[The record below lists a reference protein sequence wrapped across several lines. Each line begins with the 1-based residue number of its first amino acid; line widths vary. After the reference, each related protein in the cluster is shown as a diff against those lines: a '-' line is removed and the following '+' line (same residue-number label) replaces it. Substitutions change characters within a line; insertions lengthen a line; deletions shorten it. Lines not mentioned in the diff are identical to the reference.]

1 MAVVE
6 DVKGFLRRVYEFLSE
21 LPSIIV
27 SEDICSVIVFGS
39 AARLSDFV
47 SGVSDVDV
55 LVLVRREPKKRVYD
69 LEFMG
74 TEIHVQLFTPEELD
88 KMIYEGSPLGFML
101 KHSVVLLDRGC
112 LSMVRSRPRVTE
124 FTVRSLRRS
133 TLAAL
138 GLAIECFYLGML
150 KESASHLY
158 HSIRHLIRYLYTL
171 SGDAESFPV
180 SDEELLAR
188 SPEDLRSLFRKLIE
202 MRRREVDVDELRQA
216 IEEAIDAVARKLGLK
231 KTGIEALEKLP
242 SKPLTVVAC
251 EDSDWLVFRV
261 EVKREEE
268 IKILKLRG
276 DSVTEIDRVFCD

>member
-1 MAVVE
+1 
-6 DVKGFLRRVYEFLSE
+6 
-21 LPSIIV
+21 
-27 SEDICSVIVFGS
+27 
-39 AARLSDFV
+39 
-47 SGVSDVDV
+47 
-55 LVLVRREPKKRVYD
+55 
-69 LEFMG
+69 
-74 TEIHVQLFTPEELD
+74 
-88 KMIYEGSPLGFML
+88 
-101 KHSVVLLDRGC
+101 
-112 LSMVRSRPRVTE
+112 MVRSRPRVTE

-150 KESASHLY
+150 KESTSHLY

-171 SGDAESFPV
+171 SGDAKGFPV
-180 SDEELLAR
+180 SDEELLVR

-202 MRRREVDVDELRQA
+202 MRRRETDVNELRQA
-216 IEEAIDAVARKLGLK
+216 IEEAIDAIARKLGLK

-251 EDSDWLVFRV
+251 EDSDWLAFHV